1 MKNNWSNTEAN
12 KYIKKYRA
20 LGHSKDMALRVYTTR
35 LLGRNSE
42 LVLHGGG
49 NTSVK
54 TSIKDIDGRK
64 YDVLCVKG
72 SGWDMAEIEP
82 EGLPAVKLQ
91 PLLLLEKKKYLSDED
106 MVNYQ
111 KRNLINIKSPNPSV
125 ETFLHAFL
133 PFKYVDHTHS
143 DAIMNATNRPDG
155 LNFCK
160 KIFGKKVSIVP
171 YVMPG
176 FGLAK
181 KISEVYSKNPNI
193 ECLILMNHGIF
204 TFANNAKEA
213 YSLMIK
219 YVSQAE
225 RAVKKLKS
233 KKIKQIKN
241 YSLKFSSHEVAPV
254 IRGLLSENENQKFI
268 VNFRINQNLKYFING
283 KNVRSYSSKGTA
295 TPDHVIRVKP
305 FPLVITPKKNSTIEE
320 FKLVAKKDFDNYR
333 KKYQNYF
340 NKNKKNVKGK
350 KIMLDTSPRV
360 VLVQNVGMFSVGK
373 DLKSAKIAGDLT
385 ETNAKVISSVE
396 ETSVYKFIPEKD
408 LFDVEYWSLEQAKI
422 KKAKKLLEGNVVVI
436 TGSTGTIGFETYKMF
451 KTYGAEVVLLD
462 FNKKKLKEL
471 QSKIKD
477 TCIYCDVT
485 NKKSVENAFKQICK
499 KFGGID
505 ILISNAGNAPS
516 GGIAEVSDDLLRESF
531 EVNFFSHQNCASEAV
546 KIMKKQNING
556 CLLFNISKQS
566 VNPGKNFGPYG
577 LPKSALLS
585 LCKQYAVDY
594 GSYGIRSNGVNADRI
609 RSGLMTDKM
618 IKNRAKARLV
628 TTDDYMRGNLLLNE
642 VKAEDVAKAFLHL
655 ATSKK
660 TTGAVLTVDGGNIA
674 ASLR

>member
-1 MKNNWSNTEAN
+1 LKNNWSSTEAN

-54 TSIKDIDGRK
+54 TSIKDIDGK
-64 YDVLCVKG
+64 IYDVLCVKG

-143 DAIMNATNRPDG
+143 DAIMNVTNRPDG

-181 KISEVYSKNPNI
+181 KISKVYSKNPNI

-340 NKNKKNVKGK
+340 NKNKKNVKEK

-360 VLVQNVGMFSVGK
+360 ILVQNVGMFSVGK

-451 KTYGAEVVLLD
+451 KSYGAEVVLLD

>member
-1 MKNNWSNTEAN
+1 LKNNWSNSEAK
-12 KYIKKYRA
+12 KYIRRYDG

-35 LLGRNSE
+35 LLGRNNE

-54 TSIKDIDGRK
+54 TSIKDIDGKK

-72 SGWDMAEIEP
+72 SGWNMNEIEP

-91 PLLLLEKKKYLSDED
+91 PLLLLKNKKHLSDED

-133 PFKYVDHTHS
+133 PFKFVDHTHS
-143 DAIMNATNRPDG
+143 DAIMNVTNRPNG
-155 LNFCK
+155 LNFSK
-160 KIFGKKVSIVP
+160 KIFGNKASIVP

-176 FGLAK
+176 LGKKK
-181 KISEVYSKNPNI
+181 KINEIYSKNPNI
-193 ECLILMNHGIF
+193 NCLILMNHGIF
-204 TFANNAKEA
+204 TFADNAKDA

-219 YVSQAE
+219 YVSKAE
-225 RAVKKLKS
+225 SAIKKLKS

-241 YSLKFSSHEVAPV
+241 YSIKFSPHEVSPV
-254 IRGLLSENENQKFI
+254 IRGLLSVNKDQKFI
-268 VNFRINQNLKYFING
+268 VNYRINQNLKYFING
-283 KNVRSYSSKGTA
+283 KNVKFYSAKGTA

-320 FKLVAKKDFDNYR
+320 FKLTAKKAFDNYR
-333 KKYQNYF
+333 KKYVNYF
-340 NKNKKNVKGK
+340 NVNKKKVKEK

-360 VLVQNVGMFSVGK
+360 ILVQNVGMFSVGK

-385 ETNAKVISSVE
+385 ETNARVISSVE
-396 ETSVYKFIPEKD
+396 ETSTYKFIREKD

-422 KKAKKLLEGNVVVI
+422 KKIKKLLEGNVVVI
-436 TGSTGTIGFETYKMF
+436 TGSIGTIGFETYKIF
-451 KTYGAEVVLLD
+451 KSYGAEVVLLD
-462 FNKKKLKEL
+462 FNHEKIKEL

-485 NKKSVENAFKQICK
+485 NKKNVENAFKQICK
-499 KFGGID
+499 KFGGVD

-516 GGIAEVSDDLLRESF
+516 GKIGEVSDDLLRKSF

-546 KIMKKQNING
+546 KIMIKQNING

-618 IKNRAKARLV
+618 IKSRAKARLV
-628 TTDDYMRGNLLLNE
+628 TSDDYMRGNLLLNE
-642 VKAEDVAKAFLHL
+642 VKAEDVAKAFFHL

>member
-1 MKNNWSNTEAN
+1 MKNNWSDSEAK
-12 KYIKKYRA
+12 KYIRKYNN
-20 LGHSKDMALRVYTTR
+20 LGHSRDMALRVYTTR

-54 TSIKDIDGRK
+54 TSIKDIDGKK

-91 PLLLLEKKKYLSDED
+91 PLLSLKNKKYLSDED
-106 MVNYQ
+106 MVSYQ

-133 PFKYVDHTHS
+133 PFKFVDHTHS

-155 LNFCK
+155 LSFCK
-160 KIFGKKVSIVP
+160 KIFNNKVSIVP

-176 FGLAK
+176 FDLAK
-181 KISEVYSKNPNI
+181 KINEVYSINPNI
-193 ECLILMNHGIF
+193 NCLILMNHGIF
-204 TFANNAKEA
+204 TFADNAKEA

-225 RAVKKLKS
+225 REIKKLKS

-241 YSLKFSSHEVAPV
+241 YSTKFSAHDAAPI
-254 IRGLLSENENQKFI
+254 IRGLLSENKDQKFI
-268 VNFRINQNLKYFING
+268 VNYRINQSLKYFING
-283 KNVRSYSSKGTA
+283 QNVKSYSSKGTA

-320 FKLVAKKDFDNYR
+320 FNLTAEKAFDNYR
-333 KKYQNYF
+333 KKYINYF
-340 NKNKKNVKGK
+340 NVNKKKAKGK

-385 ETNAKVISSVE
+385 ETNARVISSVE
-396 ETSVYKFIPEKD
+396 ETSTYKFIPEKD

-422 KKAKKLLEGNVVVI
+422 KKTKKLLEGNVVVI

-451 KTYGAEVVLLD
+451 KNYGAEVVLID
-462 FNKKKLKEL
+462 FNREKLKEL

-499 KFGGID
+499 KFGGVD
-505 ILISNAGNAPS
+505 ILVSNAGTAPS
-516 GGIAEVSDDLLRESF
+516 GIIGEVNDDVLRKSF

-609 RSGLMTDKM
+609 KSGLMTDKM
-618 IKNRAKARLV
+618 IKNRAKARAI
-628 TTDDYMRGNLLLNE
+628 TTEDYMKGNLLLNE
-642 VKAEDVAKAFLHL
+642 VKAEDVAKAFFHL
-655 ATSKK
+655 AISKK

>member
-1 MKNNWSNTEAN
+1 
-12 KYIKKYRA
+12 
-20 LGHSKDMALRVYTTR
+20 MALRVYTTR

-54 TSIKDIDGRK
+54 TSTKDIDGKK

-91 PLLLLEKKKYLSDED
+91 PLISLKNKKYLSDED
-106 MVNYQ
+106 MVSYQ
-111 KRNLINIKSPNPSV
+111 KKNLINIKSPNPSV

-133 PFKYVDHTHS
+133 PFKFVDHTHS
-143 DAIMNATNRPDG
+143 DAIMNATNRPG
-155 LNFCK
+155 GINFCQ
-160 KIFGKKVSIVP
+160 KIFGNKVSVVP

-181 KISEVYSKNPNI
+181 KINEIYSKNPKIN
-193 ECLILMNHGIF
+193 CLILMNHGIF
-204 TFANNAKEA
+204 TFADNAKEA
-213 YSLMIK
+213 YGLMIK

-225 RAVKKLKS
+225 RAIKKLKS

-241 YSLKFSSHEVAPV
+241 YSTNFSVSEAAPI
-254 IRGLLSENENQKFI
+254 IRGLLSENKDQKFI
-268 VNFRINQNLKYFING
+268 VNYRINQNLKYFING
-283 KNVRSYSSKGTA
+283 KNVKSYSSKGTA

-320 FKLVAKKDFDNYR
+320 FKLTAKKAFDNYR
-333 KKYQNYF
+333 KKYVKYF
-340 NKNKKNVKGK
+340 NINKKKVKGK

-385 ETNAKVISSVE
+385 ETNARVISSVE
-396 ETSVYKFIPEKD
+396 ETSAYKFIPEKD

-451 KTYGAEVVLLD
+451 KSYGAEVVLLD
-462 FNKKKLKEL
+462 FNREKIKEI

-477 TCIYCDVT
+477 TCLYCDVT
-485 NKKSVENAFKQICK
+485 NKKSVKNAFKQISK
-499 KFGGID
+499 KFGGVD
-505 ILISNAGNAPS
+505 ILISNAGNSPS
-516 GGIAEVSDDLLRESF
+516 GKIGEISDDLLRKSF

-585 LCKQYAVDY
+585 LCKQYALDY

-618 IKNRAKARLV
+618 IKSRAKARSV
-628 TTDDYMRGNLLLNE
+628 TTGDYMRGNLLLNE
-642 VKAEDVAKAFLHL
+642 VKAEDVAKAFFHL